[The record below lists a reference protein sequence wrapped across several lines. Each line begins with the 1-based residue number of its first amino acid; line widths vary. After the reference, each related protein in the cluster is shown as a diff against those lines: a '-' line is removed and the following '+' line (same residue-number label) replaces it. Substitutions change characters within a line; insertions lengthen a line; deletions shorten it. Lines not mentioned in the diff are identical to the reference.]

1 MSVHTMLEEHRIG
14 AVNSCGH
21 MAGFCS
27 PPTLYFLS
35 YYSPRACF
43 FLRENVMHDGMDLGN
58 MTSLS
63 DSFLLLSTLSY
74 FLFS

>member
-1 MSVHTMLEEHRIG
+1 VRTYGWLLLPPHPVFLELL
-14 AVNSCGH
+14 
-21 MAGFCS
+21 FS
-27 PPTLYFLS
+27 PCL
-35 YYSPRACF
+35 F